1 MSRSVAVVAVAA
13 LAATAMWAPAAQAK
27 GGGGGHPGGGAGMK
41 FSSGPSQHHNNHIR
55 FRRDTIV
62 ASTHNAEE
70 KRIKRVKLATPPADK
85 AVLIKHADGKGR
97 AFDLASK
104 TWCDGNHHCWS
115 GKHAWTFK
123 DGAWFY
129 GTARWYEAD
138 GNWRTDTAEAPIV
151 VDCETVPAFAAV
163 KPTTGQALARKEID
177 DTIGSE
183 PGNAPQT
190 PIKTVEKAAADT
202 SPAEC
207 KKYFPS
213 VGEMLPVPC
222 EG

>member
-1 MSRSVAVVAVAA
+1 V
-13 LAATAMWAPAAQAK
+13 QAK
-27 GGGGGHPGGGAGMK
+27 GGGGGHFSGGGGGSAMK
-41 FSSGPSQHHNNHIR
+41 FSSAPSQHHNNHFR

-62 ASTHNAEE
+62 SSSHNDEE
-70 KRIKRVKLATPPADK
+70 KRIKRAKLVTPSAEK
-85 AVLIKHADGKGR
+85 VVLIKHADGKGR
-97 AFDLASK
+97 VFDLASK
-104 TWCDGNHHCWS
+104 TWCDGNNHCWS
-115 GKHAWTFK
+115 GKYAWTFK

-129 GTARWYEAD
+129 GTSRWYEAD
-138 GNWRTDTAEAPIV
+138 GNWRTDAAEAPTV
-151 VDCETVPAFAAV
+151 VDCETVPVFAAV

-190 PIKTVEKAAADT
+190 PVKTVEKAAADT